1 MFENDNLYL
10 PVAERRPFVNV
21 QLKTGETISAAG
33 THLGPRNNKL
43 HVKFVQLSC
52 SEFLIKN

>member
-21 QLKTGETISAAG
+21 QLKPAETISAAE
-33 THLGPRNNKL
+33 TQLGP
-43 HVKFVQLSC
+43 Q
-52 SEFLIKN
+52 